1 LLIFKNNLALI
12 KLSRKFPSFSK
23 VSETFFAVAFL
34 KATMANR
41 NRTRNRIFKSERS
54 KKGIGQIIF
63 INSVF
68 NKIHYQL
75 YDSSTVAK
83 VDKTNKFATI
93 NCEFPLL
100 KAANFIKMIN
110 VDKHN
115 YNIKQDDK
123 HDEGNR
129 IIFGR
134 LFIQVL
140 KLIVGE
146 INALYS
152 KPLSCYL
159 MNEGDDAQDL
169 QKASCWTTEQ
179 KAYQSA
185 FSCLNVLEGDIKY
198 QIQYHSLAKQR
209 FGFERFRDRNI
220 NFYQVC
226 LHYLAVLYVRDEVNP
241 IPFVVAN
248 YLRQVRKLILMT
260 CHLMTDSEVTLVW
273 KQFHHLLTLLDKET
287 SGRSHNYKDL
297 FKIPEVVENEL
308 LKNNLIKELVQIIA
322 SYFDDE
328 NDQYVAERLQ
338 SSKFFSPFSPLTEVF
353 DYRYWTKY
361 CRQKMA
367 KVVEERRRELE

>member
-1 LLIFKNNLALI
+1 
-12 KLSRKFPSFSK
+12 
-23 VSETFFAVAFL
+23 
-34 KATMANR
+34 MANR